1 MLDALKFFLFVILLL
16 VTIMLN
22 QHVTS
27 KRSAE
32 LDLELLW
39 RIQDTKGVFVIQN
52 QTVPSG
58 VYSALEQSMII
69 GSLLEDYNDYNT
81 SWVGETDWIYRTNL
95 SCLAEDYR
103 YVLLTF
109 HGVDTFAS
117 VYLGEKLLGV
127 TDNMFVRY
135 RYDVKQL

>member
-39 RIQDTKGVFVIQN
+39 HIQDTKG
-52 QTVPSG
+52 G
-58 VYSALEQSMII
+58 K
-69 GSLLEDYNDYNT
+69 
-81 SWVGETDWIYRTNL
+81 
-95 SCLAEDYR
+95 
-103 YVLLTF
+103 
-109 HGVDTFAS
+109 
-117 VYLGEKLLGV
+117 LGP
-127 TDNMFVRY
+127 
-135 RYDVKQL
+135 